1 MHDQFFRIAPHSQQ
15 GLVDL
20 PLKSAGHQAEQ
31 RFMVNKDKI
40 VVQFELFI
48 DFRLQLKKAGLP
60 FFRQPG
66 Y

>member
-1 MHDQFFRIAPHSQQ
+1 MLINCRVKVLEVTPF
-15 GLVDL
+15 L

-31 RFMVNKDKI
+31 RFMVNKNI

-48 DFRLQLKKAGLP
+48 DFKLQLKKAGLP